1 MDTDELWFELKPG
14 VWRSLDGRYAII
26 RTVLPEDR
34 PDPTEVYTL
43 RKVSPEMAAAHPG
56 GLGYFVSERYRLEEA
71 KGEAARD
78 AYCEAHAGEMSVPE
92 DFPALALERFFWP
105 ISGGI
110 TKAALVVVRDG
121 DRTVAR
127 VVGMARQEDPFVPVT
142 YAEIDLGAIL
152 TESQRFQV
160 AEARDR
166 LSTWDLARGPGVISR
181 ESVLADQVR
190 NLLEIIDAVAPAAG
204 EEGDGG

>member
-1 MDTDELWFELKPG
+1 MAADDLLWFELKPG

-26 RTVLPEDR
+26 ATVLPEDR
-34 PDPTEVYTL
+34 PDPTTVYTL
-43 RKVSPEMAAAHPG
+43 RKVSPESAAAYPG

-71 KGEAARD
+71 KAEAGRD

-105 ISGGI
+105 ISGGV

-142 YAEIDLGAIL
+142 YAEVDL
-152 TESQRFQV
+152 SSV
-160 AEARDR
+160 
-166 LSTWDLARGPGVISR
+166 PG
-181 ESVLADQVR
+181 EQ
-190 NLLEIIDAVAPAAG
+190 
-204 EEGDGG
+204 EGGQ